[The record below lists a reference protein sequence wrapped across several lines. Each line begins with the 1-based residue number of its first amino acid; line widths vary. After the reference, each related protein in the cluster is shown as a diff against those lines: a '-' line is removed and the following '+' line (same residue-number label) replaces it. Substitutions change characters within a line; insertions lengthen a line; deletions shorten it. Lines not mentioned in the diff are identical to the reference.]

1 MGFTCG
7 IVGLP
12 NVGKSTLFNA
22 LTKNFIPAENFPFC
36 TIDPNFGVVPVP
48 DERLD
53 LLSKV
58 VSPQKVVPAVIEFC
72 DIAGLVKGASK
83 GEGLGNQFLSHI
95 RNVDAIAHV
104 VRCFDKNDIVHVEGK
119 VDPVRDIEIINYELI
134 LADLEVIEKR
144 LNKIEKVA
152 KTGDKQAK
160 KELEVLKKAKNF
172 LENGIRLFLKRD
184 EFKEDEIKILKGFGL
199 LTLKPMIYVCNV
211 DEDHILKDNKYV
223 EAVRKYAQKEGAKL
237 VKVCAKL
244 EEELSNLPEEERKEF
259 LKDYGLKEPTL
270 NNLIRA
276 GYEILELQTFFTA
289 GKKEVRAWTIKK
301 GSLAPEAAGKIHSDF
316 EKHFI
321 RAEVLSWKDFYEEI
335 MKNPNIVD
343 KLKGDSLWTYFKD
356 LGKVRLEGK
365 EYKVKDGD
373 IIYFRVSC

>member
-223 EAVRKYAQKEGAKL
+223 EAVRKYAQKEGA
-237 VKVCAKL
+237 L

-335 MKNPNIVD
+335 TKNPNIVD

-365 EYKVKDGD
+365 EYEVKDGD

>member
-22 LTKNFIPAENFPFC
+22 LTRNSIPAENFPFC
-36 TIDPNFGVVPVP
+36 TIDPNVGIVPVP
-48 DERLD
+48 DKRLD

-58 VSPQKVVPAVIEFC
+58 VEPQKTVPAVIEFC

-104 VRCFDKNDIVHVEGK
+104 VRCFEKSDIVHVEGS
-119 VDPVRDIEIINYELI
+119 VNPVRDIEIINYELI
-134 LADLEVIEKR
+134 MADLEVIEKR
-144 LNKIEKVA
+144 LAKIEKIA
-152 KTGDKQAK
+152 KTGNKEAK
-160 KELEVLKKAKNF
+160 KEVEILKKAKSF
-172 LENGIRLFLKRD
+172 LENGIRLYLKRG
-184 EFKEDEIKILKGFGL
+184 EFKDDEIKVLKGFGL

-223 EAVRKYAQKEGAKL
+223 KAVKEYAQKEGAKL

-244 EEELSNLPEEERKEF
+244 EEELSNLPEEEQKDF
-259 LKDYGLKEPTL
+259 LESYGLKEPTL
-270 NNLIRA
+270 NSLIRA
-276 GYEILELQTFFTA
+276 GYEILDLQTFFTA
-289 GKKEVRAWTIKK
+289 GRKEVRAWTIKK
-301 GSLAPEAAGKIHSDF
+301 GSLAPQAAGKIHSDF

-321 RAEVLSWKDFYEEI
+321 RAEVLSWKDFQEEI
-335 MKNPNIVD
+335 NKDPTIIN
-343 KLKGDSLWTYFKD
+343 KLKGDSLWNYFKE

-365 EYKVKDGD
+365 EYKIKDGD
-373 IIYFRVSC
+373 IVYFRVSC

>member
-22 LTKNFIPAENFPFC
+22 LTKNSIPAENFPFC

-48 DERLD
+48 DSRLD

-58 VSPQKVVPAVIEFC
+58 VEPEKVVPAVIEFC

-104 VRCFDKNDIVHVEGK
+104 VRCFDRSDIVHVEGK

-134 LADLEVIEKR
+134 MADLEVVEKR
-144 LNKIEKVA
+144 LAKVEKVA
-152 KTGDKQAK
+152 KTGDKEAK
-160 KELEVLKKAKNF
+160 KELEALKKAKEF
-172 LENGIRLFLKRD
+172 LEKGIRLYLKRD
-184 EFKEDEIKILKGFGL
+184 EFKEDELKILRGFGL

-211 DEDHILKDNKYV
+211 DEEHILKDNEYV
-223 EAVRKYAQKEGAKL
+223 KAVKEYAKKEGAKV

-244 EEELSNLPEEERKEF
+244 EEELSNLPDEEKQEF
-259 LKDYGLKEPTL
+259 LESYGLKEPTL

-276 GYEILELQTFFTA
+276 GYEILDLQTFFTA

-301 GSLAPEAAGKIHSDF
+301 GMTAPQAAGKIHSDF

-321 RAEVLSWKDFYEEI
+321 RAEVLSWEDFENEI
-335 MKNPNIVD
+335 KNKPEILP

-365 EYKVKDGD
+365 EYIMQDGD
-373 IIYFRVSC
+373 IVYFRVSC